1 MIRTAD
7 DVNRMANLLAL
18 KIENRRPDIR
28 KHTDY
33 VRGKRGTLKFASDEF
48 KRYMADRFS
57 GFADNWCL
65 PVAQAPVERIHF
77 KGFIPYDDHE
87 LDSHVMRVWER
98 NDCDRKLQESA
109 LMMTTTG
116 RAFGLVTSMPD
127 GRARISFEHPDS
139 AAVHYDPL
147 TGEVDAGLL
156 VRYDEE
162 HEFGTLLLPDMVFDV
177 VRVRAGGDD
186 ERNRLPPGVD
196 GWRFVPD
203 SARANPLG
211 RVPLVEFRNQMLL
224 DDLPISDVEQVESM
238 QDAVNVCWAYTLN
251 ALDFASMPA
260 RVILGGDSLSE
271 PVFDKATGEQ
281 VGERPVN
288 LDKQVMER
296 IMQITGRQR
305 VDRRMDRQQPAGV
318 PADHPKSRRAHRG
331 RDPHSWPL
339 SADERRG
346 AGHRLR
352 GRGSRP
358 RVEDL
363 GAYQLHASAGARI
376 VRDGHDARG
385 RRGIRPDPR

>member
-18 KIENRRPDIR
+18 KIENRRPGIR

-77 KGFIPYDDHE
+77 KGFIPYDDRE

-177 VRVRAGGDD
+177 VSV
-186 ERNRLPPGVD
+186 
-196 GWRFVPD
+196 
-203 SARANPLG
+203 
-211 RVPLVEFRNQMLL
+211 
-224 DDLPISDVEQVESM
+224 
-238 QDAVNVCWAYTLN
+238 
-251 ALDFASMPA
+251 
-260 RVILGGDSLSE
+260 
-271 PVFDKATGEQ
+271 
-281 VGERPVN
+281 
-288 LDKQVMER
+288 
-296 IMQITGRQR
+296 
-305 VDRRMDRQQPAGV
+305 
-318 PADHPKSRRAHRG
+318 
-331 RDPHSWPL
+331 
-339 SADERRG
+339 
-346 AGHRLR
+346 
-352 GRGSRP
+352 
-358 RVEDL
+358 
-363 GAYQLHASAGARI
+363 
-376 VRDGHDARG
+376 
-385 RRGIRPDPR
+385 